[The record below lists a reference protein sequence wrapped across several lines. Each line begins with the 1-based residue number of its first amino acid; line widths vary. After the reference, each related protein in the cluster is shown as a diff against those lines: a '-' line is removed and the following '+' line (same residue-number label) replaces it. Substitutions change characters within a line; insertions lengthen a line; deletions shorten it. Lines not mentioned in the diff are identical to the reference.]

1 LIFIAQGGTV
11 RKFASGADIWQYWD
25 DCMNNTQCDMK
36 FGEDSTSDL
45 EQRQTWKK
53 DEQVG

>member
-1 LIFIAQGGTV
+1 V